1 MIQNNLIHN
10 KKKSNYSSLL
20 LGLALVSNNEN

>member
-10 KKKSNYSSLL
+10 KKKSNYSNLL
-20 LGLALVSNNEN
+20 LGLALGSNNEN